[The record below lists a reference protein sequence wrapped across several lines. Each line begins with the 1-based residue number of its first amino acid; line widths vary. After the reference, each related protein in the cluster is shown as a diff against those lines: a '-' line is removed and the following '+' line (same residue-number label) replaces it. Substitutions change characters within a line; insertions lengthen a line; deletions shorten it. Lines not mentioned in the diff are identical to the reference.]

1 MTNGSVFIIG
11 DLSEKC
17 YTEIHKKFLFTV
29 IIPSLITL
37 VIVVP
42 SFLFL
47 WMWRKMKNDDLY
59 KIQNMQLLG
68 FIYTEY

>member
-47 WMWRKMKNDDLY
+47 WMWR
-59 KIQNMQLLG
+59 
-68 FIYTEY
+68 